1 MHLPHFLN
9 PEFGDD
15 DQAAGK
21 DLKKP
26 FVGKPLESHAQWRA
40 TDPKSNLQLILPHTE
55 SGQQI
60 QSKNHIFDS
69 DICLLGFAPS
79 ACLLPKF
86 KSDLWHRSPPS
97 QRRKSILSVAII
109 IVIF

>member
-26 FVGKPLESHAQWRA
+26 FVGKPLQRLAQRRP
-40 TDPKSNLQLILPHTE
+40 TDPKSNL
-55 SGQQI
+55 
-60 QSKNHIFDS
+60 
-69 DICLLGFAPS
+69 
-79 ACLLPKF
+79 
-86 KSDLWHRSPPS
+86 
-97 QRRKSILSVAII
+97 
-109 IVIF
+109 

>member
-26 FVGKPLESHAQWRA
+26 FVGKPLQRLAQWRP
-40 TDPKSNLQLILPHTE
+40 TDPKSNL
-55 SGQQI
+55 
-60 QSKNHIFDS
+60 
-69 DICLLGFAPS
+69 
-79 ACLLPKF
+79 
-86 KSDLWHRSPPS
+86 
-97 QRRKSILSVAII
+97 
-109 IVIF
+109 